1 MIILNIL
8 ELHGI
13 IKYIYISEKVE
24 DMEKRLKEEILVEL
38 SQTNNSLFITD
49 EDGLFSNVFKWVN
62 TDPASII
69 TVFNNN
75 FSLKIFIQIYYLKKF
90 K

>member
-1 MIILNIL
+1 
-8 ELHGI
+8 
-13 IKYIYISEKVE
+13 
-24 DMEKRLKEEILVEL
+24 MEKRLKEEILVEL

-75 FSLKIFIQIYYLKKF
+75 FSLKIYIQTYYLKEF
-90 K
+90 Q